1 MTLSPIFLIF
11 YYLYCNR
18 IRTDILMRLF
28 YRDFTR
34 RMRHSVFSPL
44 S

>member
-34 RMRHSVFSPL
+34 RMRHSVFIPL